1 LQPIHN
7 GGVTTPKG
15 FLAAGIFCG
24 IKKSKK
30 KDLALISSEKIAS
43 AAGVFTKNTVKA
55 APVVLDM
62 GLIKMGLAQNIII
75 NSGNANCSTGALGL
89 KNAQIMAEATGPLT
103 LVASTGVI
111 GVQLPIDV
119 IKTGIKKLKN
129 VLSKSGGRSAAEAIL
144 TTDTF
149 KKEIAVKIKIN
160 GRDIYI
166 GAMAKGSGMIHPD
179 MATMIS
185 VITTD
190 ANISPTAL
198 KKALS
203 AAVQNSFNMISV
215 DGDMSTNDCVF
226 ILANG
231 MSGSKEIK
239 EKSKEFKLFLQA
251 LDYICKYLAK
261 EIVKDGE
268 GATKIFEVN
277 VIGAKNDAE
286 AKILARAVT
295 NSNLVRTA
303 IYGSDPNW
311 GRIMAA
317 LGSTGIKFDPDLV
330 EVTMDNLKSKVVLI
344 KINLNSGSFNAI
356 AWGCDLTEGYIKI
369 NARYHT

>member
-1 LQPIHN
+1 MQPIHN